1 MRLDW
6 LEYFVFHE
14 YSTTLLA
21 CDLRVR
27 MLTAPMTVARTVV
40 AAPKSLRTP
49 APGAGLWRVRAGGLR
64 LQVAC
69 ARAAWSVRMHGSGVW
84 AHRAGAGLQRLVGA
98 NLSHGSG
105 LWAHRVGAGGPT

>member
-21 CDLRVR
+21 CVLRLR

-49 APGAGLWRVRAGGLR
+49 APGAATTSLIVTD
-64 LQVAC
+64 
-69 ARAAWSVRMHGSGVW
+69 
-84 AHRAGAGLQRLVGA
+84 VGA
-98 NLSHGSG
+98 TPPAAASD
-105 LWAHRVGAGGPT
+105 AMRVVRTPSVSASKSAALQLKAWPH